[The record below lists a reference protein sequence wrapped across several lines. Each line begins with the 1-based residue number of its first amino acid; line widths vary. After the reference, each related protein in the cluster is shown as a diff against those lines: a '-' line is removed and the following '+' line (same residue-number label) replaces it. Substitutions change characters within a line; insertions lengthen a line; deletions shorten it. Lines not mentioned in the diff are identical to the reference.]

1 MYKHDNIINYRIQQ
15 KSFQPVQLQLF
26 YKILL
31 YDVSF
36 SSKYAAY
43 ISYKRIGQYIKKLQ
57 INVSS
62 YNKDTPP
69 LGHQNGLMFH
79 PCLTYFYILYF
90 LDYKYVGC
98 VQKVR
103 AYCLYLARVCR
114 FLDDFFLFS
123 RPHPQMLQDF
133 RRARKNMVIQ
143 LSIIS
148 TMVKTWSYLFNTPY
162 NYNIS
167 MTVDLIMKIAFPTQ

>member
-15 KSFQPVQLQLF
+15 KSFQPVL
-26 YKILL
+26 
-31 YDVSF
+31 SF

-90 LDYKYVGC
+90 LDYKYFGC
-98 VQKVR
+98 LQKVR

-148 TMVKTWSYLFNTPY
+148 NLVKTWSSLFNAAY
-162 NYNIS
+162 NYNIPFHENS
-167 MTVDLIMKIAFPTQ
+167 IFNLVRLL